1 MRILIKAVTNYLSLL
16 T

>member
-1 MRILIKAVTNYLSLL
+1 MRILIKAVTNYLSFF